1 MATKKAPAPPA
12 GVTFGAAGQQLW
24 KEVHADYDDFEP
36 QALRAVIDAC
46 KTADLISALEVSLA
60 DNPSRCLGAAKQV
73 VLAPEFAELRQ
84 QRTTLANLLAKAL
97 NNSRAEDADDRS
109 GPMSR
114 SQSARVAAA
123 ARWAR

>member
-1 MATKKAPAPPA
+1 MRECRRTRVRFPAAPPVDRQA
-12 GVTFGAAGQQLW
+12 RAAKSWPVLFLRDKGV
-24 KEVHADYDDFEP
+24 
-36 QALRAVIDAC
+36 VIA
-46 KTADLISALEVSLA
+46 SLA
-60 DNPSRCLGAAKQV
+60 ENPSRCLGAAKQV

-97 NNSRAEDADDRS
+97 NNSRASDADDRS
-109 GPMSR
+109 CPMSR